1 MKMKTQNNKFNIYI
15 NKNINIKIYINI
27 NRLNK

>member
-1 MKMKTQNNKFNIYI
+1 MKTQNNKFNIYI

>member
-15 NKNINIKIYINI
+15 NINIKIYINI

>member
-1 MKMKTQNNKFNIYI
+1 MKTQNNRFNIYI